1 MCKSCRHLAK
11 HSNYTY
17 KTKAQH
23 CERRL
28 VSLYMVCLR
37 HKGGNLTAVPFIP
50 TRFMFYF
57 NASRQ
62 HECRNDIHDSVN
74 ALVLSKG
81 IDYKKTL
88 CRIPPLKYGIIERKL
103 HIYIQQHT
111 KTSFESLR

>member
-28 VSLYMVCLR
+28 VLLYIVCLR
-37 HKGGNLTAVPFIP
+37 HKGGNLTAVPAIP
-50 TRFMFYF
+50 TRFMLYF